1 MTSARY
7 LHPVPDDAPGLRVVS
22 DAAGRVRFDAPGLR
36 SAIGLAVAVEEA
48 LDGVEGVRQVH
59 AFPRTGS
66 LVVWYDRDHCSPAA
80 ITEVYRG
87 VTASTPH
94 DEPATRLPR
103 SAEVGNGDLLRMAV
117 GGLALLLLGGRRWV
131 LRRPP
136 MLGPTSRT
144 VATGVT
150 IFTGYPF
157 LRGALR
163 ALVGGRGAGTDAL
176 VSAATVASLVLRE
189 NVVALTVLWLLN
201 IGEYLQDLTLRR
213 SRRAISDLLTGARTT
228 TWMRVA
234 PADPA
239 GEAVEI
245 EVPIDRVRVG
255 DEIVVHEH
263 VVLPVDGV
271 VVEAS
276 EQGPGER
283 SDGQGRGCLLD
294 QAAITG
300 ENLPVTV
307 EVGDAL
313 HAGSVLLRG
322 RLVVRATAVG
332 SDTAVGRIIERVEAA
347 QSDRAPIQTVGENFS
362 RRFVPLSFALSAATL
377 LVTRDVRRA
386 MTMLLVACPCAVG
399 LSTPTAI
406 SAAIGNG
413 ARRGILIKGGSHLEA
428 AGRVDAVVL
437 DKTGTLTSGRPVV
450 TNVVSFDDDYSP
462 EQVLALAA
470 SSEIHSRHP
479 LAQAVIRSTEERR
492 IEIPPH
498 EECEVLLGQGMRVQA
513 DGRTLLLG
521 SRALFREQK
530 VRVSRKASDWVR
542 RLQRQAETPLLLAV
556 DGKLTGLI
564 SLRDT
569 VRLEAV
575 EVLEALRADGVRR
588 IVMLSG
594 DHPDVAEAVAA
605 ELGIDEWRAEV
616 MPEDKQDAVRAL
628 QAEGYTVAMIGDGTN
643 DAPAL
648 ALADLGIAMG
658 VAGTDVAVETADVA
672 LAGDRLTALLDLRDL
687 GRRGVGVIRQNYGMS
702 IAVNAVGLVVSA
714 GGALSPV
721 VAAILHNAS
730 SVAVVANS
738 SRMIRYQLEPAGT

>member
-1 MTSARY
+1 MTSARH
-7 LHPVPDDAPGLRVVS
+7 LHPPDDAPGLRIVS

-36 SAIGLAVAVEEA
+36 SATGLAVAVEEA

-66 LVVWYDRDHCSPAA
+66 LVVWYDRDHCSPAT
-80 ITEVYRG
+80 ITEAYRG

-239 GEAVEI
+239 GEAVEV
-245 EVPIDRVRVG
+245 EVPIDRVRVD

-276 EQGPGER
+276 EL
-283 SDGQGRGCLLD
+283 GCLVD

-362 RRFVPLSFALSAATL
+362 RRFVPLSFARSSPAT
-377 LVTRDVRRA
+377 
-386 MTMLLVACPCAVG
+386 CVG
-399 LSTPTAI
+399 P
-406 SAAIGNG
+406 
-413 ARRGILIKGGSHLEA
+413 
-428 AGRVDAVVL
+428 
-437 DKTGTLTSGRPVV
+437 
-450 TNVVSFDDDYSP
+450 
-462 EQVLALAA
+462 
-470 SSEIHSRHP
+470 
-479 LAQAVIRSTEERR
+479 
-492 IEIPPH
+492 
-498 EECEVLLGQGMRVQA
+498 
-513 DGRTLLLG
+513 
-521 SRALFREQK
+521 
-530 VRVSRKASDWVR
+530 
-542 RLQRQAETPLLLAV
+542 
-556 DGKLTGLI
+556 
-564 SLRDT
+564 
-569 VRLEAV
+569 
-575 EVLEALRADGVRR
+575 
-588 IVMLSG
+588 
-594 DHPDVAEAVAA
+594 
-605 ELGIDEWRAEV
+605 
-616 MPEDKQDAVRAL
+616 
-628 QAEGYTVAMIGDGTN
+628 
-643 DAPAL
+643 
-648 ALADLGIAMG
+648 
-658 VAGTDVAVETADVA
+658 
-672 LAGDRLTALLDLRDL
+672 
-687 GRRGVGVIRQNYGMS
+687 
-702 IAVNAVGLVVSA
+702 
-714 GGALSPV
+714 
-721 VAAILHNAS
+721 
-730 SVAVVANS
+730 
-738 SRMIRYQLEPAGT
+738 

>member
-1 MTSARY
+1 MP
-7 LHPVPDDAPGLRVVS
+7 LGELRVVS

-36 SAIGLAVAVEEA
+36 AAVGLAVAVEEA
-48 LDGVEGVRQVH
+48 LDEVEGVRQVH
-59 AFPRTGS
+59 AFPRTGA
-66 LVVWYDRDHCSPAA
+66 LVVWYDRARCSATAIVEAYRTVAAATPA
-80 ITEVYRG
+80 TL
-87 VTASTPH
+87 
-94 DEPATRLPR
+94 PATRAPR

-117 GGLALLLLGGRRWV
+117 GGLALLLLGGRRWL

-136 MLGPTSRT
+136 VLGPTSRT

-163 ALVGGRGAGTDAL
+163 SLVGGRGAGTDAL

-234 PADPA
+234 PVDPA
-239 GEAVEI
+239 GEAVEV
-245 EVPIDRVRVG
+245 EVPIERIRVG
-255 DEIVVHEH
+255 DEVVIHEH
-263 VVLPVDGV
+263 VVLPVDGE
-271 VVEAS
+271 VVEAAA
-276 EQGPGER
+276 Q
-283 SDGQGRGCLLD
+283 GCLVD

-307 EVGDAL
+307 DVGDAL

-332 SDTAVGRIIERVEAA
+332 ADTAVGRIIERVEAA
-347 QSDRAPIQTVGENFS
+347 QADRAPIQTVGENFS

-399 LSTPTAI
+399 LATPTAI

-413 ARRGILIKGGSHLEA
+413 ARRGILIKGGSHLES

-437 DKTGTLTSGRPVV
+437 DKTGTVTTGRPVV

-530 VRVSRKASDWVR
+530 VSVSRKASDWVR

-569 VRLEAV
+569 VRPEAA
-575 EVLEALRADGVRR
+575 EVIAALRADGVRR
-588 IVMLSG
+588 VVMLSG
-594 DHPDVAEAVAA
+594 DHPDVAEAVAR

-616 MPEDKQDAVRAL
+616 LPEHKQDAVRAL
-628 QAEGYTVAMIGDGTN
+628 QDEGFTVAMVGDGTN

-672 LAGDRLTALLDLRDL
+672 LAGDRLTALLDVRDL

-702 IAVNAVGLVVSA
+702 IALNAVGLVVSA

-738 SRMIRYQLEPAGT
+738 SRLIRYRVEPTPPAPA